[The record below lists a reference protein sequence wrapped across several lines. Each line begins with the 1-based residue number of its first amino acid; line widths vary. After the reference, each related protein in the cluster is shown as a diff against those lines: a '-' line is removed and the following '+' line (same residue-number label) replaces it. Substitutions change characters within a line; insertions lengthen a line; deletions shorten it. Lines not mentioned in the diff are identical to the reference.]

1 MFECHSLLLDVV
13 IWAVKPAYAPAEYR
27 GWLQSFLRAMPLL
40 QETASHIRGLK
51 LWVTNEYRHSGIRDD
66 GARIFERLLGM
77 ARNVVFD

>member
-1 MFECHSLLLDVV
+1 MRSVKRPALLQCTGLG
-13 IWAVKPAYAPAEYR
+13 I
-27 GWLQSFLRAMPLL
+27 LRAILLL

-66 GARIFERLLGM
+66 GTRIFERLLGM